1 MMPGTFMSESEFFIR
16 VAIPG
21 DAQAVG
27 RLATELGY
35 PNNSAKTADRLAVVL
50 ATPGHRV
57 LVAET
62 ADQEVVGWIHV
73 FGTVRVE
80 SDSFAELGGLVV
92 AERRRGRGVGTQLVA
107 ASEQWALD
115 NSYRKLRIRS
125 REERTEAHDFFRR
138 LGFVGC
144 KTQRVFERSLVGD
157 R

>member
-1 MMPGTFMSESEFFIR
+1 MSESKIVIR
-16 VAIPG
+16 VAIPD
-21 DAQAVG
+21 DARAVG

-35 PNNSAKTADRLAVVL
+35 PNNGAETANRLAGVL
-50 ATPGHRV
+50 ETPGHRV

-62 ADQEVVGWIHV
+62 AEREVVGWIHV

-92 AERRRGRGVGTQLVA
+92 AEGGRGRGVGTQLVA

-115 NSYRKLRIRS
+115 NGYRKLRIRS
-125 REERTEAHDFFRR
+125 RKERTEAHGFFRR
-138 LGFVGC
+138 LGFVSY
-144 KTQRVFERSLVGD
+144 KTQPVFERSLVED

>member
-1 MMPGTFMSESEFFIR
+1 MSESEFFIR

-35 PNNSAKTADRLAVVL
+35 PNNGAETANRLAGVL

-92 AERRRGRGVGTQLVA
+92 AERWRGQGVGAQLVA
-107 ASEQWALD
+107 ASERWALD
-115 NSYRKLRIRS
+115 NGYCRLRIRS

-138 LGFVGC
+138 LGFVSC